1 MAQEAQWKFRVE
13 TLGSALRNLKDE
25 ELEAVLDSWGQ
36 EGWEVISVSNLTSSN
51 KVRLVAKRPLTPDT
65 RRQRDWPSY

>member
-25 ELEAVLDSWGQ
+25 ELELILDSWGQ
-36 EGWEVISVSNLTSSN
+36 EGWDVISVSNLTSSN
-51 KVRLVAKRPLTPDT
+51 KVRLVGKRPLTPGA